1 MSELPGAGD
10 PGTGEPAAPLWVSE
24 LLASLPGDDPAIPE
38 HVAARLDAA
47 LSVLTPPVRTRAAAA
62 AATTTPPTAPSS
74 TPVEAQESETQA
86 TVLPLAAGTRR
97 RASTGSSSRFG
108 HRLLLG
114 GVAAAAVVVLGGLS
128 TVAILRGG
136 SNPGSTPAIA
146 SGTQP
151 SATPVATTYLAS
163 SNNFTAATLATYARS
178 LLAQSG
184 HVDASTTTGNEVTPQ
199 ARTPGAVTT
208 RPATVRPSAGCISEL
223 TGSVSVMAFVADET
237 TYERT
242 PAFVILAPTVDPTTA
257 VVDTTHVDVWV
268 VARTCSGADAA
279 VITFQRID
287 R

>member
-1 MSELPGAGD
+1 MSELPGAGE

-38 HVAARLDAA
+38 HVGARLDAA
-47 LSVLTPPVRTRAAAA
+47 LSVLTPPVRTATAD
-62 AATTTPPTAPSS
+62 TTTPTAAPSA
-74 TPVEAQESETQA
+74 TPVEAQESESQA

-97 RASTGSSSRFG
+97 RAGTGGSSRFG

-136 SNPGSTPAIA
+136 SSPGSTPAIA
-146 SGTQP
+146 TGSGA
-151 SATPVATTYLAS
+151 SSSPVATTYLAS
-163 SNNFTAATLATYARS
+163 SNNFTAATLATGARS

-184 HVDASTTTGNEVTPQ
+184 RVGSAAVGSDTTP
-199 ARTPGAVTT
+199 AVTT
-208 RPATVRPSAGCISEL
+208 EPATVRPSAGCISQL
-223 TGSVSVMAFVADET
+223 TGSASVMALVADAT

-242 PAFVILAPTVDPTTA
+242 PVFVILAPTVDPTTA
-257 VVDTTHVDVWV
+257 VVDTTRVDVWV
-268 VARTCSGADAA
+268 VGRTCSATDA
-279 VITFQRID
+279 VVVTFQRID